1 MTMDIV
7 QAGWALMGL
16 GLVGVFTALVLIF
29 LFSKLLLAVSRR
41 RSGKSEN

>member
-1 MTMDIV
+1 MMDIV

-29 LFSKLLLAVSRR
+29 LFSKLLLAASRKWP
-41 RSGKSEN
+41 GKCED